1 MPLPGDNGIHR
12 RVSTDL
18 VLPYMV
24 LGGRSDL
31 FKRQFTR
38 LSKFQSVIQA
48 TYLLG
53 LVNSHIMASHDDI
66 LWRDNEAQDIDVALH
81 SFCSTLIPPPEY
93 TGSRYCGAYGMRSM

>member
-1 MPLPGDNGIHR
+1 MPEDSGTPR

-18 VLPYMV
+18 VLPHMV
-24 LGGRSDL
+24 LDGRPDL

-38 LSKFQSVIQA
+38 MSKFQSAIQA

-53 LVNSHIMASHDDI
+53 LVNNHIMASHEDI

-81 SFCSTLIPPPEY
+81 SFCSALIPPPEF
-93 TGSRYCGAYGMRSM
+93 TDGCYCGAYGVRTK